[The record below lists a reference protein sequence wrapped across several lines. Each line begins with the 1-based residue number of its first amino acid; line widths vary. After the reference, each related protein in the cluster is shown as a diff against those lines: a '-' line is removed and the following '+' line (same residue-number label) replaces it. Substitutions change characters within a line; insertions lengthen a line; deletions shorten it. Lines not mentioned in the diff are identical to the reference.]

1 MSPDRGIGVIFSDL
15 LGEVSGLVR
24 NEIRLAKAE
33 FMQTVRR
40 MLMGLVLAVV
50 GVFVLILALVFL
62 LEAAAGGLMLLGLSF
77 ALSTLIV
84 AAVALLAG
92 GIVLWLGIGRLK
104 IGKLSQTKTAEQIKK
119 DAATVRARAA

>member
-33 FMQTVRR
+33 FTQTVRR

-50 GVFVLILALVFL
+50 GVFVLILAVVFL
-62 LEAAAGGLMLLGLSF
+62 LEAAAGGLMLLGLNF
-77 ALSTLIV
+77 ALSTLLVGIG
-84 AAVALLAG
+84 ALLAG
-92 GIVLWLGIGRLK
+92 GMVLWLGISRLK
-104 IGKLSQTKTAEQIKK
+104 IGKLSKTKTAGQLKK
-119 DAATVRARAA
+119 DAAVAGVRAA

>member
-1 MSPDRGIGVIFSDL
+1 MSPDRGIGIIFSDL

-33 FMQTVRR
+33 FLQTVRR
-40 MLMGLVLAVV
+40 MLTGLVLAVV
-50 GVFVLILALVFL
+50 GVFVLILSLVFL

-84 AAVALLAG
+84 AVVALLAG

>member
-1 MSPDRGIGVIFSDL
+1 MSPDRGIGIIFSDL

-40 MLMGLVLAVV
+40 MLLGLVLAVL
-50 GVFVLILALVFL
+50 GVFVLILAVVFL
-62 LEAAAGGLMLLGLSF
+62 LEAAAGGLMLLGLNF
-77 ALSTLIV
+77 ALSTLVV
-84 AAVALLAG
+84 AIVALLAG

>member
-40 MLMGLVLAVV
+40 MLIGLVLAVV

-62 LEAAAGGLMLLGLSF
+62 LEAAAGGLMLLGLNF

-84 AAVALLAG
+84 AVVALLTG
-92 GIVLWLGIGRLK
+92 GIVLWMAIGRLK
-104 IGKLSQTKTAEQIKK
+104 IGKLSKTKTADQLKK
-119 DAATVRARAA
+119 DAAVAGVHAV

>member
-50 GVFVLILALVFL
+50 GVFVLILAVVFL
-62 LEAAAGGLMLLGLSF
+62 LEAAAGGLMLLGLNF

-84 AAVALLAG
+84 AIVALLAG
-92 GIVLWLGIGRLK
+92 GLVLWLGIGRLK
-104 IGKLSQTKTAEQIKK
+104 IGKLSKTKTVEQIKK
-119 DAATVRARAA
+119 DAKVVGAHAT

>member
-40 MLMGLVLAVV
+40 MLMGLVLAGV
-50 GVFVLILALVFL
+50 GVFVLIFAVVFL
-62 LEAAAGGLMLLGLSF
+62 LEAAAGGLMLLGLNF
-77 ALSTLIV
+77 ALATLIV
-84 AAVALLAG
+84 AVVALVSG

-119 DAATVRARAA
+119 DAATVRAQAA

>member
-50 GVFVLILALVFL
+50 GVFVLILAIVFL
-62 LEAAAGGLMLLGLSF
+62 LEAAAGGLMLLGLNF
-77 ALSTLIV
+77 ALSTLVV
-84 AAVALLAG
+84 AVVALVAG
-92 GIVLWLGIGRLK
+92 GLVLWLGIGRLK
-104 IGKLSQTKTAEQIKK
+104 IGKLSKTKTAEQIKK
-119 DAATVRARAA
+119 DAKVVGAHAA

>member
-84 AAVALLAG
+84 AVVALAAG

-104 IGKLSQTKTAEQIKK
+104 IGRLSQTKTAEQIKK